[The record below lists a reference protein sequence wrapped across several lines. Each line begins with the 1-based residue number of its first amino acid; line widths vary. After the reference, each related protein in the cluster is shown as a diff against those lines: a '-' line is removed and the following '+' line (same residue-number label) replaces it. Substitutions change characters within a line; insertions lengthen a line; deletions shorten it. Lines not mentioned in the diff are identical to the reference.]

1 MHAAVFVDFE
11 NLFLSLKNRE
21 ELSGL
26 RIRELSLGILDHLKE
41 RLSQDKAP
49 MVLGRSYA
57 AFDTYPGM
65 EVAHDLALMG
75 FDPQYVLVG
84 HAGKNSADVQLAC
97 DVCRVLYRRPDID
110 AIVIVSGDRDFIPIA
125 RQVLEE
131 NRELRVV
138 AIPDSTSGDLRMRV
152 GKDRFWNALDL
163 IDVDR
168 SSRGGVASAAGSG
181 GDAEQPAADPAGGS
195 GGGAEDSHKAAIVG
209 HIPVTWRTDELPK
222 DDHIAERLQE
232 CVELILRS
240 QARHGSSEVWL
251 SPFLKGPMSQH
262 FSGLVHPERRALIN
276 ELRLRGAIQIEEREN
291 QYADHPY
298 SVIVLDP
305 ANPLVRTA
313 ADRVKQN
320 DDPNWCIASYHVSLS
335 SAARSRSAALLARR
349 SRSAT
354 SSSLATALSRTRRS
368 CSSSS
373 ARSASRPRTAAP
385 NSVASATR
393 SAGTPRSTTVTRRSP
408 RAAAPSRPTPDAT
421 ASSLASR
428 TGR

>member
-26 RIRELSLGILDHLKE
+26 RIRELSLGILEQLKE
-41 RLSQDKAP
+41 RLQKDKAP
-49 MVLGRSYA
+49 MVLGRGYA

-152 GKDRFWNALDL
+152 GAERFWNALDL
-163 IDVDR
+163 IDRDKR
-168 SSRGGVASAAGSG
+168 EPTQSGPVASQPVAGNGAAAPEAGASSG
-181 GDAEQPAADPAGGS
+181 EGRDGAGE
-195 GGGAEDSHKAAIVG
+195 ADSHKAAIVG
-209 HIPVTWRTDELPK
+209 HIPVTWRTDELPQ
-222 DDHIAERLQE
+222 DAHIGERLQQ
-232 CVELILRS
+232 CVELILRA
-240 QARHGSSEVWL
+240 QVRHGSSEVWL

-276 ELRLRGAIQIEEREN
+276 ELRHRGVIRIEEREN

-298 SVIVLDP
+298 SVIVLDQAHP
-305 ANPLVRTA
+305 MV
-313 ADRVKQN
+313 V
-320 DDPNWCIASYHVSLS
+320 
-335 SAARSRSAALLARR
+335 SAAE
-349 SRSAT
+349 
-354 SSSLATALSRTRRS
+354 RTKKRDE
-368 CSSSS
+368 
-373 ARSASRPRTAAP
+373 A
-385 NSVASATR
+385 N
-393 SAGTPRSTTVTRRSP
+393 
-408 RAAAPSRPTPDAT
+408 
-421 ASSLASR
+421 
-428 TGR
+428 

>member
-21 ELSGL
+21 ELSGH
-26 RIRELSLGILDHLKE
+26 RIRDLCLGILEHLKA
-41 RLSQDKAP
+41 RLQADKAP
-49 MVLGRSYA
+49 MVIGRSYA
-57 AFDTYPGM
+57 AFDTYPGL

-138 AIPDSTSGDLRMRV
+138 AIPDTTSGDLRMRV
-152 GKDRFWNALDL
+152 GGERFWNALDL
-163 IDVDR
+163 MGVEGRADRGRAVPASEDV
-168 SSRGGVASAAGSG
+168 VA
-181 GDAEQPAADPAGGS
+181 AADDDVSLVGDGS
-195 GGGAEDSHKAAIVG
+195 MPEAASGDGPLFHDGENGRLAADRGRSRAAIVG
-209 HIPVTWRTDELPK
+209 HIPVTWRTADVLPQ
-222 DDHIAERLQE
+222 DDLLGERLQQ
-232 CVELILRS
+232 CLDLVLRA
-240 QARHGSSEVWL
+240 QVRHGSQEVWL

-276 ELRLRGAIQIEEREN
+276 ELRHRGVIRIEERAN

-305 ANPLVRTA
+305 AHPMALA
-313 ADRVKQN
+313 A
-320 DDPNWCIASYHVSLS
+320 CE
-335 SAARSRSAALLARR
+335 
-349 SRSAT
+349 
-354 SSSLATALSRTRRS
+354 
-368 CSSSS
+368 
-373 ARSASRPRTAAP
+373 
-385 NSVASATR
+385 
-393 SAGTPRSTTVTRRSP
+393 
-408 RAAAPSRPTPDAT
+408 RAKKRDE
-421 ASSLASR
+421 
-428 TGR
+428 GK

>member
-26 RIRELSLGILDHLKE
+26 RIRELSLGILEQLKR
-41 RLSQDKAP
+41 RLSSDQAP

-75 FDPQYVLVG
+75 FDPQYVLTG

-152 GKDRFWNALDL
+152 GVDRFWNALDL
-163 IDVDR
+163 IDVDH
-168 SSRGGVASAAGSG
+168 GAS
-181 GDAEQPAADPAGGS
+181 EQPVPPPVNGQPEVVEPPAGGDERAPS
-195 GGGAEDSHKAAIVG
+195 VALDGDEAPARAAIVG
-209 HIPVTWRTDELPK
+209 HIPVTWRTDELPR
-222 DDHIAERLQE
+222 DADVDERLQQ
-232 CVELILRS
+232 CVELIQRA
-240 QARHGSSEVWL
+240 QVRHGSSEVWL

-276 ELRLRGAIQIEEREN
+276 ELRHRGVIRIEEREN

-305 ANPLVRTA
+305 GHPMVAAAN
-313 ADRVKQN
+313 DRVQ
-320 DDPNWCIASYHVSLS
+320 
-335 SAARSRSAALLARR
+335 RR
-349 SRSAT
+349 EE
-354 SSSLATALSRTRRS
+354 
-368 CSSSS
+368 
-373 ARSASRPRTAAP
+373 
-385 NSVASATR
+385 VK
-393 SAGTPRSTTVTRRSP
+393 
-408 RAAAPSRPTPDAT
+408 
-421 ASSLASR
+421 
-428 TGR
+428 

>member
-11 NLFLSLKNRE
+11 NLFLSLKGRE

-26 RIRELSLGILDHLKE
+26 RIRELSLGILEQLKQRLHL
-41 RLSQDKAP
+41 DKAP

-152 GKDRFWNALDL
+152 GADRFWNALDL
-163 IDVDR
+163 IEVEEKDSKSRSEVNLGVSPGGPGATSPVDMATEE
-168 SSRGGVASAAGSG
+168 SEEDHSAS
-181 GDAEQPAADPAGGS
+181 
-195 GGGAEDSHKAAIVG
+195 IVG
-209 HIPVTWRTDELPK
+209 HIPVTWSVDEQSEGS
-222 DDHIAERLQE
+222 HVGERLDQ
-232 CVELILRS
+232 CVDLILRA
-240 QARHGSSEVWL
+240 QVRHGSSEVWL
-251 SPFLKGPMSQH
+251 SPFLKGPMSHH

-276 ELRLRGAIQIEEREN
+276 ELRHRGVIQIEEREN

-298 SVIVLDP
+298 SVIVLDQAHP
-305 ANPLVRTA
+305 MVTVA
-313 ADRVKQN
+313 
-320 DDPNWCIASYHVSLS
+320 
-335 SAARSRSAALLARR
+335 AARAKTQDEAQ
-349 SRSAT
+349 
-354 SSSLATALSRTRRS
+354 
-368 CSSSS
+368 
-373 ARSASRPRTAAP
+373 
-385 NSVASATR
+385 
-393 SAGTPRSTTVTRRSP
+393 
-408 RAAAPSRPTPDAT
+408 
-421 ASSLASR
+421 
-428 TGR
+428 

>member
-21 ELSGL
+21 ELTGQ
-26 RIRELSLGILDHLKE
+26 RIRDLCLSILEHLKA
-41 RLSQDKAP
+41 RLHADKAP

-75 FDPQYVLVG
+75 FDPQYVLTG

-152 GKDRFWNALDL
+152 GADRFWNALDL
-163 IDVDR
+163 IGDEVR
-168 SSRGGVASAAGSG
+168 SHRQTMDPTSAA
-181 GDAEQPAADPAGGS
+181 PASVATPALPLEPMAKAVPEV
-195 GGGAEDSHKAAIVG
+195 GATNGQSDHSPDDRLERAARSRAAIVG
-209 HIPVTWRTDELPK
+209 HIPVTWRTADDLPH
-222 DDHIAERLQE
+222 DGEVGERLAQ
-232 CVELILRS
+232 CIDLILRA
-240 QARHGSSEVWL
+240 QVRHGSAEVWL

-262 FSGLVHPERRALIN
+262 FSGLVHPERRALVN
-276 ELRLRGAIQIEEREN
+276 ELRHRGVIRIEEREN

-298 SVIVLDP
+298 SVIVLD
-305 ANPLVRTA
+305 A
-313 ADRVKQN
+313 AHPMVVAAQERAKKREEVK
-320 DDPNWCIASYHVSLS
+320 
-335 SAARSRSAALLARR
+335 
-349 SRSAT
+349 
-354 SSSLATALSRTRRS
+354 
-368 CSSSS
+368 
-373 ARSASRPRTAAP
+373 
-385 NSVASATR
+385 
-393 SAGTPRSTTVTRRSP
+393 
-408 RAAAPSRPTPDAT
+408 
-421 ASSLASR
+421 
-428 TGR
+428 

>member
-21 ELSGL
+21 DLNGQ
-26 RIRELSLGILDHLKE
+26 RVREMCLAILDHLKA
-41 RLSQDKAP
+41 RLQVDKAP

-75 FDPQYVLVG
+75 FDPQYVLTG

-152 GKDRFWNALDL
+152 GAERFWNALDL
-163 IDVDR
+163 IGTEARVPVKP
-168 SSRGGVASAAGSG
+168 SQAAAVAQHNGASPVATSEAAIGGTGSDTGSDAGSDTG
-181 GDAEQPAADPAGGS
+181 SDTGNGNGHVDGDRVGADRAARPR
-195 GGGAEDSHKAAIVG
+195 AAIVG
-209 HIPVTWRTDELPK
+209 HIPVTWRTADELPHEHELG
-222 DDHIAERLQE
+222 DRLAQ
-232 CVELILRS
+232 CVDLILRS
-240 QARHGSSEVWL
+240 QVRHGSAEVWL

-262 FSGLVHPERRALIN
+262 FSGLVHPERRALVN
-276 ELRLRGAIQIEEREN
+276 ELRHRGVIRIVEREN

-305 ANPLVRTA
+305 AHPMV
-313 ADRVKQN
+313 
-320 DDPNWCIASYHVSLS
+320 
-335 SAARSRSAALLARR
+335 
-349 SRSAT
+349 
-354 SSSLATALSRTRRS
+354 
-368 CSSSS
+368 
-373 ARSASRPRTAAP
+373 
-385 NSVASATR
+385 
-393 SAGTPRSTTVTRRSP
+393 
-408 RAAAPSRPTPDAT
+408 AAAVERAKKREE
-421 ASSLASR
+421 AK
-428 TGR
+428 

>member
-11 NLFLSLKNRE
+11 NLFLSLKGRE
-21 ELSGL
+21 ELSGF
-26 RIRELSLGILDHLKE
+26 RIRELSLGILEQLKQ
-41 RLSQDKAP
+41 RLHTDKAP

-152 GKDRFWNALDL
+152 GADRFWNALDL
-163 IDVDR
+163 ISV
-168 SSRGGVASAAGSG
+168 
-181 GDAEQPAADPAGGS
+181 EKPEPKPAAEPVAPPVENGQPPLPANGV
-195 GGGAEDSHKAAIVG
+195 DSEELDEHKAAIVG
-209 HIPVTWRTDELPK
+209 HIPVTWRTDDLPQ
-222 DDHIAERLQE
+222 DAHVAERLNQ
-232 CVELILRS
+232 CVDLILRA
-240 QARHGSSEVWL
+240 QERHGSAEVWL
-251 SPFLKGPMSQH
+251 SPFLKGPMSHH

-276 ELRLRGAIQIEEREN
+276 ELRHRGVIQIEEREN

-298 SVIVLDP
+298 SVIVIDQTHSM
-305 ANPLVRTA
+305 VVVA
-313 ADRVKQN
+313 AEHQKKQ
-320 DDPNWCIASYHVSLS
+320 DEAD
-335 SAARSRSAALLARR
+335 
-349 SRSAT
+349 
-354 SSSLATALSRTRRS
+354 
-368 CSSSS
+368 
-373 ARSASRPRTAAP
+373 
-385 NSVASATR
+385 
-393 SAGTPRSTTVTRRSP
+393 
-408 RAAAPSRPTPDAT
+408 
-421 ASSLASR
+421 
-428 TGR
+428 

>member
-11 NLFLSLKNRE
+11 NLFLSLKGRE

-26 RIRELSLGILDHLKE
+26 RIRELSLGILEQLKQRLHL
-41 RLSQDKAP
+41 DKAP

-138 AIPDSTSGDLRMRV
+138 AIPDSTSGDLRQRV
-152 GKDRFWNALDL
+152 GADRFWNALDL
-163 IDVDR
+163 IEVEKPEPKP
-168 SSRGGVASAAGSG
+168 AAEPAPTPAENGQPSEVVEG
-181 GDAEQPAADPAGGS
+181 GDGEVLD
-195 GGGAEDSHKAAIVG
+195 EHKAAIVG
-209 HIPVTWRTDELPK
+209 HIPVTWRTDELPQ
-222 DDHIAERLQE
+222 DAQVAERLNQ
-232 CVELILRS
+232 CVELILRA
-240 QARHGSSEVWL
+240 QVRHGSLEVWL
-251 SPFLKGPMSQH
+251 SPFLKGPMSHH

-276 ELRLRGAIQIEEREN
+276 ELRHRGVIQIEEREN

-298 SVIVLDP
+298 SVIVLDQTHQM
-305 ANPLVRTA
+305 VTA
-313 ADRVKQN
+313 AAERTKKQDEAN
-320 DDPNWCIASYHVSLS
+320 
-335 SAARSRSAALLARR
+335 
-349 SRSAT
+349 
-354 SSSLATALSRTRRS
+354 
-368 CSSSS
+368 
-373 ARSASRPRTAAP
+373 
-385 NSVASATR
+385 
-393 SAGTPRSTTVTRRSP
+393 
-408 RAAAPSRPTPDAT
+408 
-421 ASSLASR
+421 
-428 TGR
+428 

>member
-11 NLFLSLKNRE
+11 NLFQSLKGRE

-26 RIRELSLGILDHLKE
+26 RIRELSLGILEHLKQ
-41 RLSQDKAP
+41 RLHTDKAP

-152 GKDRFWNALDL
+152 GADRFWNALDL
-163 IDVDR
+163 ISVEKPEQK
-168 SSRGGVASAAGSG
+168 SAAEPSASPVENGQSTEPVDG
-181 GDAEQPAADPAGGS
+181 VHVDDLDE
-195 GGGAEDSHKAAIVG
+195 HKAAIVG
-209 HIPVTWRTDELPK
+209 HIPVTWRTDELPQ
-222 DDHIAERLQE
+222 DAHVDERLNQ
-232 CVELILRS
+232 CLELIL
-240 QARHGSSEVWL
+240 QAQVRHGSSEVWL
-251 SPFLKGPMSQH
+251 SPFLKGPMSHH

-276 ELRLRGAIQIEEREN
+276 ELRHRGVIQIEEREN
-291 QYADHPY
+291 QFADHPY
-298 SVIVLDP
+298 SVIVIDQAHP
-305 ANPLVRTA
+305 MVVA
-313 ADRVKQN
+313 AVEQQKNQDEA
-320 DDPNWCIASYHVSLS
+320 D
-335 SAARSRSAALLARR
+335 
-349 SRSAT
+349 
-354 SSSLATALSRTRRS
+354 
-368 CSSSS
+368 
-373 ARSASRPRTAAP
+373 
-385 NSVASATR
+385 
-393 SAGTPRSTTVTRRSP
+393 
-408 RAAAPSRPTPDAT
+408 
-421 ASSLASR
+421 
-428 TGR
+428 

>member
-21 ELSGL
+21 ELTGQ
-26 RIRELSLGILDHLKE
+26 RIRDLCLGILEHLKA
-41 RLSQDKAP
+41 RLHADKAP

-75 FDPQYVLVG
+75 FDPQYVLTG

-152 GKDRFWNALDL
+152 GGERFWNALEL
-163 IDVDR
+163 IGVERAHKHLVAEPTPVPGAATAPAEPRPAPAPPTGGASSGAVD
-168 SSRGGVASAAGSG
+168 GVPGSIAGSG
-181 GDAEQPAADPAGGS
+181 ANGHAAHGDIAGGVHTN
-195 GGGAEDSHKAAIVG
+195 GNGSHGHDDRFDRAGRAKAAIVG
-209 HIPVTWRTDELPK
+209 HIPVTWRTADELPQ
-222 DDHIAERLQE
+222 DGEIGERLQQ
-232 CVELILRS
+232 CIDLILRA
-240 QARHGSSEVWL
+240 QVRHGSPEVWL

-262 FSGLVHPERRALIN
+262 FSGLVHPERRALVN
-276 ELRLRGAIQIEEREN
+276 ELRHRGVIRIEEREN

-298 SVIVLDP
+298 SVIVLD
-305 ANPLVRTA
+305 A
-313 ADRVKQN
+313 AHPMVVAAQERAKKREEVK
-320 DDPNWCIASYHVSLS
+320 
-335 SAARSRSAALLARR
+335 
-349 SRSAT
+349 
-354 SSSLATALSRTRRS
+354 
-368 CSSSS
+368 
-373 ARSASRPRTAAP
+373 
-385 NSVASATR
+385 
-393 SAGTPRSTTVTRRSP
+393 
-408 RAAAPSRPTPDAT
+408 
-421 ASSLASR
+421 
-428 TGR
+428 

>member
-26 RIRELSLGILDHLKE
+26 RIRELSLGILEQLKE
-41 RLSQDKAP
+41 RLHQDKAP

-163 IDVDR
+163 IEIETPPKP
-168 SSRGGVASAAGSG
+168 APAPAAANGTPEVEAG
-181 GDAEQPAADPAGGS
+181 EQPAPPEGEKATEDDP
-195 GGGAEDSHKAAIVG
+195 HKAAIVG
-209 HIPVTWRTDELPK
+209 HIPVTWRTDELPQ
-222 DDHIAERLQE
+222 DAHVGERLHQ
-232 CVELILRS
+232 CVELILRA
-240 QARHGSSEVWL
+240 QVRHGSSEVWL

-276 ELRLRGAIQIEEREN
+276 ELRHRGVIRIEEREN

-298 SVIVLDP
+298 SVIVLDQSHP
-305 ANPLVRTA
+305 MV
-313 ADRVKQN
+313 
-320 DDPNWCIASYHVSLS
+320 
-335 SAARSRSAALLARR
+335 
-349 SRSAT
+349 
-354 SSSLATALSRTRRS
+354 
-368 CSSSS
+368 
-373 ARSASRPRTAAP
+373 RSASENTKKREDS
-385 NSVASATR
+385 N
-393 SAGTPRSTTVTRRSP
+393 G
-408 RAAAPSRPTPDAT
+408 
-421 ASSLASR
+421 
-428 TGR
+428 

>member
-11 NLFLSLKNRE
+11 NLFLSLKGRE

-26 RIRELSLGILDHLKE
+26 RIRELSLGILEQLKQ
-41 RLSQDKAP
+41 RLHKDKAP

-152 GKDRFWNALDL
+152 GADRFWNALDL
-163 IDVDR
+163 IDVEKPAPKP
-168 SSRGGVASAAGSG
+168 VAERNGDAGSEVVSPQG
-181 GDAEQPAADPAGGS
+181 PLVVDEEDAQ
-195 GGGAEDSHKAAIVG
+195 SHKAAIVG
-209 HIPVTWRTDELPK
+209 HIPVTWRTDALPQ
-222 DDHIAERLQE
+222 DAHVGERLNQ
-232 CVELILRS
+232 CVELILRA
-240 QARHGSSEVWL
+240 QVRHGSQEVWL
-251 SPFLKGPMSQH
+251 SPFLKGPMSHH

-276 ELRLRGAIQIEEREN
+276 ELRHRGVIQIEEREN

-298 SVIVLDP
+298 SVIVVDQNHP
-305 ANPLVRTA
+305 MVTVAAERTKKQDEAN
-313 ADRVKQN
+313 
-320 DDPNWCIASYHVSLS
+320 
-335 SAARSRSAALLARR
+335 
-349 SRSAT
+349 
-354 SSSLATALSRTRRS
+354 
-368 CSSSS
+368 
-373 ARSASRPRTAAP
+373 
-385 NSVASATR
+385 
-393 SAGTPRSTTVTRRSP
+393 
-408 RAAAPSRPTPDAT
+408 
-421 ASSLASR
+421 
-428 TGR
+428 